1 MNHNDEHF
9 FVRTFGYFDHHEK
22 ATDARGKHQFFTFP
36 QFTIC
41 MWNFL
46 SLDHVMLGE
55 WMFRCYFGGTDCAH
69 HRTATSSEVFDMID
83 VVYGLSKKYK
93 SHHDSYQLEKLLGT
107 VNTHDNDVKKCKALV
122 NKNST
127 VTKLP
132 SGDKTSTV
140 NIEQFRSLLTSSPKL
155 INRIFSV
162 QANLR
167 RDLGGERLWKNHQAR
182 R

>member
-1 MNHNDEHF
+1 
-9 FVRTFGYFDHHEK
+9 
-22 ATDARGKHQFFTFP
+22 
-36 QFTIC
+36 
-41 MWNFL
+41 
-46 SLDHVMLGE
+46 
-55 WMFRCYFGGTDCAH
+55 
-69 HRTATSSEVFDMID
+69 
-83 VVYGLSKKYK
+83 
-93 SHHDSYQLEKLLGT
+93 DSYQLEKLLGT

-140 NIEQFRSLLTSSPKL
+140 NIEQFRSLLTSCPKL